1 MNIRQYGQTNY
12 LESMRIFSFILFFWS
27 LGMFAQQNNFT
38 SVSLKSSASQLTEKM
53 ESAKSLYGEFEQT
66 KVIKMLDVE
75 TTSYGR
81 IYYQSPDVIKW
92 EYTKPYPYSLL
103 FKNNFIYID
112 DDGQKSKQDMTS
124 NKLFAKLGDL
134 ITGSLNGKI
143 LKDDA
148 NFDVEYQKKKH
159 HVEAVITPKD
169 KSMAD
174 MFEKVIMS
182 FSEDKMLQSVKLQES
197 GEDYTLISFKN
208 WKMNTPIKA
217 SVFQP

>member
-1 MNIRQYGQTNY
+1 
-12 LESMRIFSFILFFWS
+12 MRHW
-27 LGMFAQQNNFT
+27 
-38 SVSLKSSASQLTEKM
+38 V
-53 ESAKSLYGEFEQT
+53 
-66 KVIKMLDVE
+66 
-75 TTSYGR
+75 
-81 IYYQSPDVIKW
+81 
-92 EYTKPYPYSLL
+92 
-103 FKNNFIYID
+103 
-112 DDGQKSKQDMTS
+112 
-124 NKLFAKLGDL
+124 DL
-134 ITGSLNGKI
+134 ITGSLNGKL

-148 NFDVEYQKKKH
+148 NFDVEYQKKND

>member
-112 DDGQKSKQDMTS
+112 DDGQKSKQDMMDTTLCRIVRTEGPKNAS
-124 NKLFAKLGDL
+124 ADYKSVPINESFGVLDRYFLL
-134 ITGSLNGKI
+134 SGK
-143 LKDDA
+143 
-148 NFDVEYQKKKH
+148 
-159 HVEAVITPKD
+159 
-169 KSMAD
+169 
-174 MFEKVIMS
+174 
-182 FSEDKMLQSVKLQES
+182 
-197 GEDYTLISFKN
+197 
-208 WKMNTPIKA
+208 
-217 SVFQP
+217 